1 MKTQGFYLLRFSIL
15 LLLSCPNTSKDEGE
29 TKLNVQWS
37 TPIDLINYPMPELL
51 IINNNTLVYA
61 GEEDLVALTTDSGT
75 EIWRGEID
83 GSKALYNRQIML
95 YEPDKEWI
103 ISQHYEDVIVWNA
116 QDGSKLYQL
125 SESTHG
131 ISASRIGYNSLMND
145 GYLIVGYPTDLY
157 ILNWDGS
164 IRDSIIIPIASTSV
178 AYGNDTIYLGQSNT
192 IHGGLTQGR
201 IRAFDASTGDS
212 LWTYQTDNGGFDT
225 RTYVQDGVVYGAA
238 KGNSPNSEVVALDA
252 ATGQIIWKYISQE
265 IGEWTNNF
273 LVTQESIF
281 IKGTSYSYALNK
293 QDGSRKWSFGWTNT
307 SSFEIAYLEG
317 YVYISDM
324 YKIYILEEHTGELVH
339 TEPVPS
345 GERYFWH
352 LTAAADKLFAQTD
365 ATITAY
371 EPWHL
376 REKN

>member
-178 AYGNDTIYLGQSNT
+178 AYGNDTIYLGQTNT
-192 IHGGLTQGR
+192 VHGGLTQGR

-212 LWTYQTDNGGFDT
+212 LWTYQTDNGGFYT

-238 KGNSPNSEVVALDA
+238 KGNSPLGEIVALDSE
-252 ATGQIIWKYISQE
+252 TGQQIWVYNEKDRAQAQNLSMSEKNIIANTGGGLTAIEKASGDLSWRVDWLGY
-265 IGEWTNNF
+265 GD
-273 LVTQESIF
+273 
-281 IKGTSYSYALNK
+281 NK
-293 QDGSRKWSFGWTNT
+293 PV
-307 SSFEIAYLEG
+307 YLEG
-317 YVYISDM
+317 YVYHARYSE
-324 YKIYILEEHTGELVH
+324 ILVIHDASGEIVH
-339 TEPVPS
+339 REPVPS

-376 REKN
+376 REE